1 MLVVTAEMLARVCAQ
16 HIVNLACVLPPDVK
30 DALDWAA
37 QTETKHYASQ
47 ALELLQENAAVASTD
62 QVPLCQDTGT
72 VWVCLEVGPDIVVP
86 GNVFSLVNTVVAQ
99 AYTEGRLRKSLVKD
113 ALFNRENTQDNT
125 PAFTDIHFVP
135 EPGVCRV
142 HLMLKGGGSDNASRV
157 VMLAPGAGRAGV
169 IEEVVACVREKAAN
183 ACPPLVVGVGVG
195 ATFDK
200 VASLAKQALMRPIS
214 EPAPT
219 VECAAFEEE
228 LLCAINNTGVG
239 AAGFG
244 GNTTALAVRVQTA
257 PCHIAALP
265 LAINMGCSALR
276 RCTVALQPCEVATLE
291 QLEGVF
297 AGNQEVCNG

>member
-142 HLMLKGGGSDNASRV
+142 HLMMKGGGSDIASR
-157 VMLAPGAGRAGV
+157 GY
-169 IEEVVACVREKAAN
+169 
-183 ACPPLVVGVGVG
+183 ACPRSRACRGYRRSCCLRSRKGSKRVP
-195 ATFDK
+195 
-200 VASLAKQALMRPIS
+200 
-214 EPAPT
+214 
-219 VECAAFEEE
+219 
-228 LLCAINNTGVG
+228 
-239 AAGFG
+239 AAGSG
-244 GNTTALAVRVQTA
+244 RGRGRYV
-257 PCHIAALP
+257 
-265 LAINMGCSALR
+265 
-276 RCTVALQPCEVATLE
+276 
-291 QLEGVF
+291 
-297 AGNQEVCNG
+297 